1 MKKLILF
8 LLLGFSQL
16 IVAQKTETE
25 TKAEQ
30 EDLSVYNTAG
40 IEVKPEFS
48 GGMNEFYSYVARN
61 YWVPNMKDL
70 SGTVYISFIVEKDG
84 SINEIK
90 VIRDIGFGTGEEA
103 IRVMQKCKNW
113 IPGTQNG
120 KNVRVLYSLP
130 IKIGPGN

>member
-25 TKAEQ
+25 TKAEH

-48 GGMNEFYSYVARN
+48 DGMNEFYSYVARN

-103 IRVMQKCKNW
+103 IRVMQKCKKW

-130 IKIGPGN
+130 IKIGAGK